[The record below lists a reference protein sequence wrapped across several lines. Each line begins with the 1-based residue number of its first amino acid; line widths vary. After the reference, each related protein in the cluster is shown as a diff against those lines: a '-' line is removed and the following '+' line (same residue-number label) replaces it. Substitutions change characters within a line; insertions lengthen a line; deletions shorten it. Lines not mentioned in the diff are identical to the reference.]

1 MDEPCLEILGTR
13 FGAHNFSRNELR
25 SDGNT
30 PQTQRGERTAGFWV
44 KRQKK
49 TGQIRLGIK
58 TKCICTGLKLLEI
71 GDIYISNLKNEELR
85 SVVNWE
91 SFLRQNQPFNLT
103 GQLQQAFRH
112 WLRTEKANVSMQIIL
127 HPWQLT
133 CPQKGTILV
142 GNTSSK
148 HWFSGDMLVFRGVN
162 ILNLNDFWA
171 LLGTLPLLIHHFV
184 LIRSMGRTVYS
195 PTWMAVLYGK
205 CR

>member
-71 GDIYISNLKNEELR
+71 GDIYIANLKNEELR

-127 HPWQLT
+127 HP
-133 CPQKGTILV
+133 
-142 GNTSSK
+142 
-148 HWFSGDMLVFRGVN
+148 
-162 ILNLNDFWA
+162 
-171 LLGTLPLLIHHFV
+171 
-184 LIRSMGRTVYS
+184 
-195 PTWMAVLYGK
+195 
-205 CR
+205 